1 MSTKEIFEMECDLL
15 VCKMRRDLEDIRKSL
30 CNNITSNI
38 AEIDKIDMIL
48 ISLNG
53 ECDCESDNSRK

>member
-1 MSTKEIFEMECDLL
+1 MSTKDIIELECDFL
-15 VCKMRRDLEDIRKSL
+15 VCKMLIVLKDIRKSL

-38 AEIDKIDMIL
+38 DEIDKIDEIL

>member
-1 MSTKEIFEMECDLL
+1 MTTKEIFEMECDLL
-15 VCKMRRDLEDIRKSL
+15 VCKMRRELKNIRNSL
-30 CNNITSNI
+30 CNNID
-38 AEIDKIDMIL
+38 EIDKIDEIL

>member
-1 MSTKEIFEMECDLL
+1 MSNKETTELKCKLL
-15 VCKMRRDLEDIRKSL
+15 VCKMRRDLKDIRKSL
-30 CNNITSNI
+30 CKNITSNI
-38 AEIDKIDMIL
+38 VEIDKIDVIL